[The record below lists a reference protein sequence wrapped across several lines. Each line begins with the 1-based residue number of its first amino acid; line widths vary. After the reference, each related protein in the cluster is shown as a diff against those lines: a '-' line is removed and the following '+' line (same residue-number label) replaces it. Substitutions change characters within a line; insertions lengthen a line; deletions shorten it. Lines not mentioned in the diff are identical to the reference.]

1 MLFSTR
7 VFDVIRSGHSNSGN
21 PFYRYHRQ
29 HIVGGQ
35 RIQAGYL
42 PRRQTCTS
50 QKQKAR
56 ILQRDLELDVCLLE
70 EEAHPLKA
78 PTNGEMIRTIH
89 ENISCKAFY
98 RFRKS
103 GCTLFSLKTN
113 HAAFEY
119 EYPF

>member
-1 MLFSTR
+1 MLSVADIPIAGIHFTGIIGS
-7 VFDVIRSGHSNSGN
+7 ILWEGKE
-21 PFYRYHRQ
+21 YRL
-29 HIVGGQ
+29 
-35 RIQAGYL
+35 ATYL
-42 PRRQTCTS
+42 GARLVHLKNR
-50 QKQKAR
+50 KLR